1 MATTEDIRATI
12 CGQLGTLSS
21 LVAVQDAADA
31 TRGALAY
38 FVVGEAASDEP
49 VGYPVPNTARTSILA
64 RREARI
70 PIAAH
75 GLAARPFLAAYLARL
90 LVPGDALRL
99 GLLAVGAHPVRTVGP
114 RRSSYVYRT
123 GHEPRWVA
131 DLIVTYDETF
141 TGVPGVD
148 VAVGIVVD
156 LTSTGGGTTVSLPAA
171 ITVPVPAP

>member
-12 CGQLGTLSS
+12 CGQLATLSS

-49 VGYPVPNTARTSILA
+49 VGYPQPNTAGTSIA
-64 RREARI
+64 ATREARI
-70 PIAAH
+70 PLAAH

-90 LVPGDALRL
+90 MVPGDALRVAM
-99 GLLAVGAHPVRTVGP
+99 LAAGAAPVRTVGP
-114 RRSSYVYRT
+114 RRFSPIYRT

-131 DLIVTYDETF
+131 DLIVRYTETL

-148 VAVGIVVD
+148 AAVGIVVD
-156 LTSTGGGTTVSLPAA
+156 LGSTGGGTTLDLDDA
-171 ITVPVPAP
+171 ITVPEE